1 MSEIKKSKKPL
12 FTTEDGVDI
21 YEGDNVWFV
30 NTKSK
35 LDPLFVAIIYNWDLA
50 GSPNTSSD
58 YKWFS
63 TKKAA
68 ETYIKFN
75 KPALSLNDIYHVFS
89 QSDSKSKFTELVTNL
104 VKEKL

>member
-89 QSDSKSKFTELVTNL
+89 QSDSKSTELVTNL